1 MSLGFRSTIAS
12 SFHENSSECPA
23 RWSDAA
29 LSAQRGSRTQSQEG
43 RLCPQLRLCRKPAL
57 VSQLMESRWGSGHVS
72 LANSSVWGVG
82 QDRVEEG
89 RWSLVIGASGVV

>member
-29 LSAQRGSRTQSQEG
+29 LSAQRGSLHRVGPEPSQQTLLTPGLCWACTQ
-43 RLCPQLRLCRKPAL
+43 RL
-57 VSQLMESRWGSGHVS
+57 VNIS
-72 LANSSVWGVG
+72 LNSV
-82 QDRVEEG
+82 
-89 RWSLVIGASGVV
+89 